1 MKSALVPY
9 YEFVGLGEVTHL
21 YTAAEG
27 PLPTRSAAALPKYAN
42 QKGAAEAGR
51 SHHANVAQECRA
63 SVAKLLGVDSE
74 AIAFMASASDA
85 INAVCGLIDFQPGDN
100 VVLNDLEFPSVA
112 LPWLRLKS
120 QGVEV
125 RVVQHQNW
133 NITSEDLLGAV
144 DDRTRLVALSH
155 VSFVNGLRHDV
166 ERIGSALQGTQTLF
180 LLDATQSLGVLPVE
194 ASIADFVVSSTYKW
208 LLGTHG
214 LGILYWNRSRMS
226 DVEPLSIG
234 WYSVADTLSAD
245 RYQSYTLRADAG
257 RFESGYINFPAIYV
271 LNESLDLL
279 LQVGVDRL
287 TDHSL
292 DLGDLLVN
300 GLSQLGLEVMSPA
313 DRNRR
318 GASVTFAHPDAATIG
333 SALAERDVHVWAGDG
348 RVRASAHLFND
359 EGDIE
364 CYLSVLEEVLRA

>member
-1 MKSALVPY
+1 
-9 YEFVGLGEVTHL
+9 
-21 YTAAEG
+21 
-27 PLPTRSAAALPKYAN
+27 
-42 QKGAAEAGR
+42 
-51 SHHANVAQECRA
+51 
-63 SVAKLLGVDSE
+63 
-74 AIAFMASASDA
+74 
-85 INAVCGLIDFQPGDN
+85 
-100 VVLNDLEFPSVA
+100 
-112 LPWLRLKS
+112 
-120 QGVEV
+120 
-125 RVVQHQNW
+125 
-133 NITSEDLLGAV
+133 
-144 DDRTRLVALSH
+144 
-155 VSFVNGLRHDV
+155 
-166 ERIGSALQGTQTLF
+166 
-180 LLDATQSLGVLPVE
+180 
-194 ASIADFVVSSTYKW
+194 
-208 LLGTHG
+208 
-214 LGILYWNRSRMS
+214 MS

-234 WYSVADTLSAD
+234 WYSVADTFSAD

-359 EGDIE
+359 ESDIE